1 MKLGFAIASLVLAG
15 AAVIL
20 PFSGMLMLI
29 STACA
34 VVAALFGD
42 RNFVIAVV
50 IVNCIDVLFFS
61 PVIRLQAGFAGCV
74 ILALLF
80 LLPLLAMRLYA
91 TGKIRLGA
99 KPMPVHTLK
108 S

>member
-1 MKLGFAIASLVLAG
+1 MKLGFGIASLVLAG

-50 IVNCIDVLFFS
+50 IINCIDVLLLS

-74 ILALLF
+74 VLAVLF
-80 LLPLLAMRLYA
+80 LIPVAAVRMYA
-91 TGKIRLGA
+91 TGKVRLGA
-99 KPMPVHTLK
+99 KPVV